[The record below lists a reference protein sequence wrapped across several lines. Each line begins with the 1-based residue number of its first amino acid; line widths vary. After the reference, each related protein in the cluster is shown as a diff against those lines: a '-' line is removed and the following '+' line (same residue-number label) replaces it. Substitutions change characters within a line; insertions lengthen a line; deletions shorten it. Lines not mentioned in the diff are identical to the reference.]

1 MPKETAETTRKAIS
15 HRIHE
20 AYPTLTDGE
29 KKVAETILADP
40 SDLAVSNASE
50 LAERAEVSNATVT
63 RFFRRLGYGSFEEA
77 RKDARRY
84 RRSGSP
90 LARGHD
96 GSPKGDPISRMIL
109 EETTVLEA
117 TLSRVNPLILRDIG
131 QAIVKASRIRTLGY
145 RNSQFLSQYLTAQI
159 AQMRP
164 GVAPLLMP
172 GQTESEG
179 IAMLGPDDL
188 AIVVGLRRRPAGFNR
203 IIEAIASR
211 GVPVLLLGDG
221 TLRSAPAFA
230 TWTLDCEV
238 DTPQFADSYV
248 GAIALLRLI
257 AIEARR
263 ALDKAGHRHL
273 QDVEDLRDMLG
284 ELE

>member
-1 MPKETAETTRKAIS
+1 MPKEAAQATRTAIS

-20 AYPTLTDGE
+20 TYPTLTDGE
-29 KKVAETILADP
+29 RKVADVILSAP
-40 SDLAVSNASE
+40 SDLAVSNAFE
-50 LAERAEVSNATVT
+50 LADRAEVSNATVT
-63 RFFRRLGYGSFEEA
+63 RFFRRLGYGSFDEA
-77 RKDARRY
+77 RTEARHHRL
-84 RRSGSP
+84 SGSP
-90 LARGHD
+90 LSRGRS
-96 GSPKGDPISRMIL
+96 GSEDGDPISRMIH

-131 QAIVKASRIRTLGY
+131 KAIVKATRIRTLGY

-203 IIEAIASR
+203 IVEAIASR
-211 GVPVLLLGDG
+211 GVPILLLGDSS
-221 TLRSAPAFA
+221 LRSAPAHA

-248 GAIALLRLI
+248 GAVALLRLI

-273 QDVEDLRDMLG
+273 QDVEDLRDILG